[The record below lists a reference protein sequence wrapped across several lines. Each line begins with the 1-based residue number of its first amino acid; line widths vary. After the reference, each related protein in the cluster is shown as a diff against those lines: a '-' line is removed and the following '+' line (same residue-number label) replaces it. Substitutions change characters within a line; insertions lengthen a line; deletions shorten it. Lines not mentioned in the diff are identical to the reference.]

1 MTPTRAVV
9 VMAALVFAMPTLVGQ
24 SEPVDLQA
32 VYAIKDEGLQR
43 SKVMEITSYLTDVHG
58 PRLTGSPEIRRA
70 GEWAV
75 KEMQSWGLANAR
87 LEPWTGFGRG
97 WTNERFAAHMT
108 APATATLI
116 GYPKAWTPGTN
127 GVVTGD
133 AVQARLDT
141 PADLETWRGKLKGK
155 FVLMA
160 QARDADAALHA
171 AGRALHRRRAVGSVT
186 PAHLGGPRPRRR
198 AGRPARD
205 GGLRSRS
212 DGLPGVGGHPRDDRA
227 RTRRRRHGLRPER
240 RIQERGGPA
249 DGAAGGAGRRA
260 LQPDPAHPREEDPGD
275 ARDGRSEHVSRRRR
289 RRLQRRRRDSRAPTR
304 PTSS

>member
-1 MTPTRAVV
+1 M
-9 VMAALVFAMPTLVGQ
+9 LAMPTLVGQ

-43 SKVMEITSYLTDVHG
+43 SKVMEIASYLTDVYG

-75 KEMQSWGLANAR
+75 KEMQSWGVANAR

-160 QARDADAALHA
+160 QARTLTPHFTPQAERFTDAELSDLSRQPISAGRGRGGAPGGRGDSRPSPAIGRPSWCRRASSRRSSPDAATA
-171 AGRALHRRRAVGSVT
+171 ARSSSRAE
-186 PAHLGGPRPRRR
+186 
-198 AGRPARD
+198 D
-205 GGLRSRS
+205 
-212 DGLPGVGGHPRDDRA
+212 PGTR
-227 RTRRRRHGLRPER
+227 RTRRRCR
-240 RIQERGGPA
+240 RWC
-249 DGAAGGAGRRA
+249 
-260 LQPDPAHPREEDPGD
+260 
-275 ARDGRSEHVSRRRR
+275 
-289 RRLQRRRRDSRAPTR
+289 
-304 PTSS
+304 